1 MILNVVNVPFWF
13 VPEPS
18 TPSELDVPFVGS
30 CIAECLWPFLFDVP
44 WLPDDPVEEENGDIN
59 PVFLMVE
66 LNEPM
71 TASTC
76 IILKAFL
83 SFLYDDMCK
92 FFFNFCLS
100 LFFSSWNIP
109 IKICY
114 FLYEAVMMLDFIYWI
129 NMYEIDMV
137 GLLIIKLITSSQP
150 SFPCKDKMN
159 ENNLT
164 KLELFINDSY
174 E

>member
-100 LFFSSWNIP
+100 LFFSSLNIP
-109 IKICY
+109 IKNLLVSIWSSNDVRLHLLNQYVWNWYGRTIDYKINY
-114 FLYEAVMMLDFIYWI
+114 FIST
-129 NMYEIDMV
+129 
-137 GLLIIKLITSSQP
+137 LLPLQGQNEWKW
-150 SFPCKDKMN
+150 FDKIR
-159 ENNLT
+159 
-164 KLELFINDSY
+164 FFY
-174 E
+174 